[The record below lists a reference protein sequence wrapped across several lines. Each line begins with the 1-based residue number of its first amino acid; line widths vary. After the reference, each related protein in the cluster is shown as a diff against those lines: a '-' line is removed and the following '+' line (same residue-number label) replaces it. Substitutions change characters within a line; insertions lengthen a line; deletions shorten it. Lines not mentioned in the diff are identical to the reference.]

1 MWGLGRRTNE
11 STEEGR
17 GLEGEKADLKGVE
30 RRVGMYPGLSIVE
43 RKYIKD

>member
-30 RRVGMYPGLSIVE
+30 RRVGIWVCTPGLASSRE
-43 RKYIKD
+43 NT